1 MRSTK
6 KYLELMM
13 HPSGSTSE
21 VDFFQAKPY
30 LLHQKTII
38 RTKKWQTLSRKTE
51 SPLILL
57 KAH

>member
-1 MRSTK
+1 
-6 KYLELMM
+6 MM